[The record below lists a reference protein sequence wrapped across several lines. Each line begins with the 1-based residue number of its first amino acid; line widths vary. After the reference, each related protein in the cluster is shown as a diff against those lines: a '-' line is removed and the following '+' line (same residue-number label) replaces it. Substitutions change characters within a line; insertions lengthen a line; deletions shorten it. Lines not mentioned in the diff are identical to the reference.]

1 MSISPGT
8 NIQNTILGLT
18 SPEVRFALP
27 APASISRANVA
38 HENPQVDNN
47 NTNGGV
53 ELSAVSDLDRRGE
66 NARVK
71 PFLEIE
77 VDGRKEKI
85 EIPITST
92 RMRVDEETKRIVIQI
107 LNAKNEVLK
116 QIPPEEWLKFL
127 AKWQKIQGLFFD
139 ERV

>member
-8 NIQNTILGLT
+8 NTQNINLGLI

-27 APASISRANVA
+27 APASISRANVVY
-38 HENPQVDNN
+38 ENPQVGYN

-53 ELSAVSDLDRRGE
+53 ELSAVSDLERGGGK
-66 NARVK
+66 AGGRL
-71 PFLEIE
+71 FLEIE

-85 EIPITST
+85 EVSITSM
-92 RMRVDEETKRIVIQI
+92 RMKVDEETKRIVIQI

-116 QIPPEEWLKFL
+116 QIPPEEWLRFL
-127 AKWQKIQGLFFD
+127 VKWQKIQGLFFD